1 MEHKSHMQSSED
13 YLKALFLLQ
22 RKTPYIRPT
31 DLAIQ
36 MGYTKPSISRA
47 ISMLK
52 KDGLITRDREGHI
65 CLTEKGT
72 LAAENVY
79 ERHCFFMER
88 LVAAGIAPDIAE
100 KEACRMEHAISEE
113 SFEKLKRMRNK

>member
-1 MEHKSHMQSSED
+1 MQSSED

-72 LAAENVY
+72 LAAEKVY

-113 SFEKLKRMRNK
+113 SFEKLKRMGNK